1 MRRRRWLKALGPVA
15 LVAFVVVLNVAGF
28 ASEAVRE
35 RREHVAGLSVIA
47 EPEDVYALAEW
58 RGAVYAGGAGGLHR
72 VDLDAREASPE
83 DFGGALPHG
92 HVRALLAE
100 EVAGEDVLWVGSDKG
115 LARVTAG
122 GVRVF
127 TTANGLPDDRIRDVE
142 RNGDELLVGTL
153 GGLAR
158 FDGERFTILTEKD
171 GLLSGVVNVV
181 AVDAAG
187 SVWMGSYDVH
197 DAGLTVLASDGSVT
211 TFTTADGLPHPSIT
225 CILPEADGTV
235 WVGAGFFDKG
245 GLARFSTGAGGR
257 PAHAETYAAEDGL
270 AGPKVR
276 SLLRA
281 PGGTLWIGSERDGLA
296 VWRDGAAPRLLRTG
310 QGLSDNE
317 IKCFLPMGDGSV
329 LLGTRGGIT
338 VVDAE
343 AAMRL

>member
-28 ASEAVRE
+28 ASEAIRE

-100 EVAGEDVLWVGSDKG
+100 TDAGEDVLWVGSDKG
-115 LARVTAG
+115 LSRVSAA
-122 GVRVF
+122 GVRTF
-127 TTANGLPDDRIRDVE
+127 TTADGLPDDRIRDVE

-158 FDGERFTILTEKD
+158 FDGERFTTLTKKD
-171 GLLSGVVNVV
+171 GLLSDVVNVV

-211 TFTTADGLPHPSIT
+211 TFTTADGLPHPSVT
-225 CILPEADGTV
+225 CILPESDGTV

-245 GLARFSTGAGGR
+245 GLARCSTGGR
-257 PAHAETYAAEDGL
+257 PVLAETYAAEDGL

-281 PGGTLWIGSERDGLA
+281 PGGALWIGSERDGLA
-296 VWRDGAAPRLLRTG
+296 VWRDDAAPRTLRTE

-317 IKCFLPMGDGSV
+317 IKCFLPMADRSV

-343 AAMRL
+343 AAARL